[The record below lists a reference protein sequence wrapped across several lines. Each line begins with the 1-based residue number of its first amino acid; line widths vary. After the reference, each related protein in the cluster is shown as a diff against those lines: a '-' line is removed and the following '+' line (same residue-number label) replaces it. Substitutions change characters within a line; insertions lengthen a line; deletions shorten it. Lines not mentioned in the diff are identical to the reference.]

1 MRLRTHRTLIRA
13 RSRRRTSRH
22 VPRPRR
28 SIHSERPTFRHAGS
42 PTFSRS
48 SFLTRH
54 SAIFRYERRC
64 PPPWRTIGAWLW
76 SLAGRSCQYDPAI
89 GTGMAVNNSGA
100 ATQFAYSVVTHDGA

>member
-1 MRLRTHRTLIRA
+1 MRLRTRRTLIRA

-22 VPRPRR
+22 NPVPDAQSIQSVPR
-28 SIHSERPTFRHAGS
+28 FAGS

-48 SFLTRH
+48 SFLTWH

-64 PPPWRTIGAWLW
+64 PPPWRTIGPRLR